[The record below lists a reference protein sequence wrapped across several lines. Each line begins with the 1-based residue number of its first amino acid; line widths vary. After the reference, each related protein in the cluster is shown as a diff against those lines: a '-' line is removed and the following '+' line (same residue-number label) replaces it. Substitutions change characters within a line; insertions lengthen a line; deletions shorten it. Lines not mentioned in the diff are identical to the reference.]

1 MKEQEGVLRGQ
12 PCMRRILMSRLIGR
26 GQAYL
31 AEFTVCCTTIKLT
44 HLTDEGGTE
53 WIQPTNT
60 HAQTPSAPDEG

>member
-53 WIQPTNT
+53 
-60 HAQTPSAPDEG
+60 